1 MNKTIKRIL
10 LAGLM
15 GLTINVNVMALDLK
29 PDAPSSYVVKKGD
42 TLWGISEK
50 FTDDPWQWPEI
61 WYQNSQIENPHLI
74 FPGDELGLVTIDG
87 KTRLTVVNRG
97 EVSRT
102 VKLQPTARIEPI
114 DSAIPAIPQDAIRSF
129 IRYNRIVA
137 AKDLEQAPRVLAG
150 KDARLMLGAGDNFYA
165 RGGIDDD
172 NVENT
177 YGIYRRGKVYTDP
190 KTKEVLGVEAVEVG
204 QARSVKLHDGIL
216 ELQVDRSNQQIMA
229 GDLLLA
235 TEDRNLVANYYP
247 KAPEKTVDGSIM
259 AVSEGVSYIGQYNV
273 IALNLGLRDSVDVGS
288 VLVVNKQGAVVYDR
302 AAGERVRLPEQ
313 RAGKL
318 MVFRTFEKM
327 SYALVMNATE
337 PLKVGDKAVS
347 PY

>member
-97 EVSRT
+97 EASRT

-129 IRYNRIVA
+129 LRYNRIVTKQEL
-137 AKDLEQAPRVLAG
+137 KDSQRVLAG
-150 KDARLMLGAGDNFYA
+150 KDERLLLGAGEHVYA
-165 RGGIDDD
+165 SADLEEDE
-172 NVENT
+172 VVPA
-177 YGIYRRGKVYTDP
+177 YGI
-190 KTKEVLGVEAVEVG
+190 
-204 QARSVKLHDGIL
+204 
-216 ELQVDRSNQQIMA
+216 
-229 GDLLLA
+229 
-235 TEDRNLVANYYP
+235 
-247 KAPEKTVDGSIM
+247 
-259 AVSEGVSYIGQYNV
+259 
-273 IALNLGLRDSVDVGS
+273 
-288 VLVVNKQGAVVYDR
+288 
-302 AAGERVRLPEQ
+302 
-313 RAGKL
+313 
-318 MVFRTFEKM
+318 
-327 SYALVMNATE
+327 
-337 PLKVGDKAVS
+337 
-347 PY
+347 

>member
-15 GLTINVNVMALDLK
+15 GLTINVMALDLK
-29 PDAPSSYVVKKGD
+29 PDAPSRYIVKKGD

-87 KTRLTVVNRG
+87 ETRLTVVNRG
-97 EVSRT
+97 QASRT
-102 VKLQPTARIEPI
+102 VKLQPSARIEPI
-114 DSAIPAIPQDAIRSF
+114 ESAIPAIPQDAIRSF

-137 AKDLEQAPRVLAG
+137 AEELEKSPRVLAG
-150 KDARLMLGAGDNFYA
+150 TDARLMLGGGDTFYA
-165 RGGIDDD
+165 RGHLNSQKIA
-172 NVENT
+172 T
-177 YGIYRRGKVYTDP
+177 AYGIYRRGQVYTDP
-190 KTKEVLGVEAVEVG
+190 QTKEVLGTEAIEVGRARTKKMHDGVLELVVEA
-204 QARSVKLHDGIL
+204 
-216 ELQVDRSNQQIMA
+216 SNQQIKA
-229 GDLLLA
+229 GDLLLP
-235 TEDRNLVANYYP
+235 TEDRNLVPNYYP
-247 KAPEKTVDGSIM
+247 KAPEKQVSGSIM

-273 IALNLGLRDSVDVGS
+273 VALNLGLRNNVDIGS
-288 VLVVNKQGAVVYDR
+288 VLVVNKQGEVVLDR

-313 RAGKL
+313 RVGKL

-327 SYALVMNATE
+327 SYALVMTAKE
-337 PLKVGDKAVS
+337 PLKVGNKAVS